1 MVELYVAAPDSKEK
15 NKPVKELKAYA
26 KTDILKSGE
35 KTVVTMKVKA
45 TDLASYDE
53 VNSQWKVDEGDYQ
66 FLVAASSRDIKATL
80 TAKVNGSTEKV
91 NDVLK
96 PNVKLN
102 LLRR

>member
-1 MVELYVAAPDSKEK
+1 
-15 NKPVKELKAYA
+15 
-26 KTDILKSGE
+26 
-35 KTVVTMKVKA
+35 MKVKA